1 MKPES
6 LNAIYEAYD
15 IEQACIG
22 EMKAH
27 IDETQFAKAVECSA
41 MPPVSV
47 PAAVATPALSASIW
61 PT

>member
-1 MKPES
+1 MKQES

-27 IDETQFAKAVECSA
+27 IDEAQFA
-41 MPPVSV
+41 
-47 PAAVATPALSASIW
+47 LNI
-61 PT
+61 